1 MMYRVPILPLALAAC
16 SASAPAAPPSFDPL
30 AFFTGPSRGEG
41 SLKVMAKPRVPIRV
55 ESHGTP
61 DGKGGIVLEQT
72 IRQGDK
78 PARQRRW
85 VLHRTSPTTMSGTI
99 TDNPGPVKGRMD
111 GNRLLL
117 SYAMK
122 GGLKVQQVL
131 TMQPGGRSI
140 VNRMTVRK
148 FGLPVAHV
156 DEVITKLD

>member
-1 MMYRVPILPLALAAC
+1 MMVRVPFLAVALAAC
-16 SASAPAAPPSFDPL
+16 SVSAPAAAPAFDPL
-30 AFFTGPSRGEG
+30 VFFTGESRGEG
-41 SLKVMAKPRVPIRV
+41 SLKVMAKPRVTIRV
-55 ESHGTP
+55 ESHGKP
-61 DGKGGIVLEQT
+61 DGKGGIILDQT

-85 VLHRTSPTTMSGTI
+85 VLHQTSPTTVSGTI

-122 GGLKVQQVL
+122 GGLKEQQVL

-148 FGLPVAHV
+148 LGIPVAHV
-156 DEVITKLD
+156 HEVITKLD